1 MPRYAYVNGR
11 YVRHADACIHIED
24 RGFQFADGVY
34 EVIWIADGRRVDEAL
49 HLDRL
54 DRSLREIGLEAP
66 YSRPALRAI
75 MDELLRRNRLRSALL
90 YVQITRGTAPRE
102 HAFPAAAKPTVV
114 MTVRPPRR
122 PPAEA
127 VMRGVRVVT
136 IDDIR
141 WKRSDIKSVALL
153 PNVLGKQAAK
163 RAGAFE
169 AWQVD
174 AEGFVTEGTS
184 TNAWIVLSGDKLV
197 TRPADERIL
206 DGVTR
211 RAVIRI
217 AKARGLDVEERAFTP
232 AEARAAT
239 EAFLTST
246 SSYVLPVVQIDDDLV
261 GEGCPGPI
269 TRDLVVRYEDHVAGG
284 VP

>member
-34 EVIWIADGRRVDEAL
+34 EVIWIADGRRVDETM

-54 DRSLREIGLEAP
+54 DRSLREIGLEPP
-66 YSRPALRAI
+66 YPRPVLRAI
-75 MDELLRRNRLRSALL
+75 MDEVLRRNRLRNAQL
-90 YVQITRGTAPRE
+90 YIQITRGSAPRE
-102 HAFPAAAKPTVV
+102 HAFPASSTPTVV
-114 MTVRPPRR
+114 MTVRLPRR
-122 PPAEA
+122 PPVEA
-127 VMRGVRVVT
+127 VKRGVRIVT

-153 PNVLGKQAAK
+153 PNVLGKQTAK

-174 AEGFVTEGTS
+174 ADGYVTEGTS
-184 TNAWIVLSGDKLV
+184 TNAWIVSPGDKLV

-211 RAVIRI
+211 RTVIRL
-217 AKARGLDVEERAFTP
+217 AEERGLKVEQRAFTLS
-232 AEARAAT
+232 EAHAAV

-246 SSYVLPVVQIDDDLV
+246 SSYVLAVTHIDGESV
-261 GEGCPGPI
+261 GEGTPGPI
-269 TRDLVVRYEDHVAGG
+269 TRDLIVRYEDYVAGRAR
-284 VP
+284 

>member
-11 YVRHADACIHIED
+11 YTRHDDACIHIED

-34 EVIWIADGRRVDEAL
+34 EVIWIAEGRRVDEEM

-54 DRSLREIGLEAP
+54 DRSLREIGLEP
-66 YSRPALRAI
+66 PHPRPVLRAI
-75 MDELLRRNRLRSALL
+75 MDELLRRNRLRNALL
-90 YVQITRGTAPRE
+90 YIQITRGSAPRE
-102 HAFPAAAKPTVV
+102 HAFPASSTPTVV

-122 PPAEA
+122 PPVEA
-127 VMRGVRVVT
+127 VTRGVGVVT
-136 IDDIR
+136 IEDIR

-174 AEGFVTEGTS
+174 ADGYVTEGTS
-184 TNAWIVLSGDKLV
+184 TNAWIVSSDDKLV

-211 RAVIRI
+211 RTVMRLAE
-217 AKARGLDVEERAFTP
+217 ARGLDVEQRAFTLS
-232 AEARAAT
+232 EAHAAV

-246 SSYVLPVVQIDDDLV
+246 SSYVLAVTHIDGEPV
-261 GEGCPGPI
+261 GEGAPGPI
-269 TRDLVVRYEDHVAGG
+269 TRDLIGCYEDYVAGRAR
-284 VP
+284 

>member
-1 MPRYAYVNGR
+1 MPRFAFVNGR
-11 YVRHADACIHIED
+11 YVRHADACVHIED

-34 EVIWIADGRRVDEAL
+34 EVIWIANGRRVDEAM

-54 DRSLREIGLEAP
+54 DRSLREIGLDASYP
-66 YSRPALRAI
+66 RPVLRAI

-90 YVQITRGTAPRE
+90 YVQITRGHAPRE
-102 HAFPAAAKPTVV
+102 HAFPAAATPTVV

-122 PPAEA
+122 PSAEA
-127 VMRGVRVVT
+127 VSHGVQVVT
-136 IDDIR
+136 IEDIR

-153 PNVLGKQAAK
+153 PNVLGKQMAK

-169 AWQVD
+169 AWQID
-174 AEGFVTEGTS
+174 SDGYVTEGTS
-184 TNAWIVLSGDKLV
+184 TNAWIVADGSKVV

-211 RAVIRI
+211 RTVIRL
-217 AKARGLDVEERAFTP
+217 AESLGLDVEQRPFSL
-232 AEARAAT
+232 AEAQGAA

-246 SSYVLPVVQIDDDLV
+246 SSYVLPVTQIDGAPV
-261 GEGCPGPI
+261 GEGTPGPV
-269 TRDLVVRYEDHVAGG
+269 TRELLTRYEDYVVGG
-284 VP
+284 AA

>member
-1 MPRYAYVNGR
+1 MPRFAFVNGR
-11 YVRHADACIHIED
+11 YVRHADACVHIED

-34 EVIWIADGRRVDEAL
+34 EVIWIANGRRVDEEM

-54 DRSLREIGLEAP
+54 DRSLREIGLGAP
-66 YSRPALRAI
+66 YPRPVLRAI

-90 YVQITRGTAPRE
+90 YVQITRGNAPRE
-102 HAFPAAAKPTVV
+102 HAFPAAATPTVV

-122 PPAEA
+122 PSAEA
-127 VMRGVRVVT
+127 VSHGVQVVT
-136 IDDIR
+136 IEDIR

-153 PNVLGKQAAK
+153 PNVLGKQMAK

-174 AEGFVTEGTS
+174 ADGYVTEGTS
-184 TNAWIVLSGDKLV
+184 TNAWIVADGSKVV

-211 RAVIRI
+211 RTVIRL
-217 AKARGLDVEERAFTP
+217 AESLGLDVEQRPFSL
-232 AEARAAT
+232 AEARGAD

-246 SSYVLPVVQIDDDLV
+246 SSYVLPVTQIDGAPV
-261 GEGCPGPI
+261 GEGTPGPV
-269 TRDLVVRYEDHVAGG
+269 TRELLTRYEDYVVGG
-284 VP
+284 AA